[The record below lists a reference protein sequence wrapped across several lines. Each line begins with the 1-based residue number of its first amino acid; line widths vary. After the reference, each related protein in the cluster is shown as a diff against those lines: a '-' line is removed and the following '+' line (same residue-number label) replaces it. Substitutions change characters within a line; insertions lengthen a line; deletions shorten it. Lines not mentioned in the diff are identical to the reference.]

1 MEQSKQDE
9 YYQMAIDWTNDFI
22 QNNDEMIDF
31 KCFDGVTIFNSHLT
45 LLVWKQRLELSK
57 NREKHASFLKIKKF
71 KDWYNEQHNE
81 N

>member
-9 YYQMAIDWTNDFI
+9 YYQMAIDWAKNFVETN
-22 QNNDEMIDF
+22 EPMIDF
-31 KCFDGVTIFNSHLT
+31 ICFDKQIIANSHST
-45 LLVWKQRLELSK
+45 LAVWVARLELSK

>member
-9 YYQMAIDWTNDFI
+9 YYQMAIDWVDDFVS
-22 QNNDEMIDF
+22 NKEEMIDF
-31 KCFDGVTIFNSHLT
+31 RSFDNIIIFNSHLA

-71 KDWYNEQHNE
+71 KDWYNDKEKI
-81 N
+81 